1 MTLAEI
7 LAKKKGGGSAAPGS
21 GLTITPETEK
31 AALAAQ
37 IKGVLDAGAPK
48 AQPPAP
54 RELGAAERGERIPM
68 DHPGP
73 DATEEDRAW
82 FSACHAL
89 DTRLGVVIEP
99 GETGEHAWIA
109 CSTGA
114 GRAPILLHRLPLLH
128 RPSGG
133 NPF

>member
-7 LAKKKGGGSAAPGS
+7 LAAKKGGGSKPRGS
-21 GLTITPETEK
+21 GITITPESEK

-37 IKGVLDAGAPK
+37 IKQTFDASAPK

-73 DATEEDRAW
+73 DATEADKAW

-89 DTRLGVVIEP
+89 DTRLGIVIEP

-109 CSTGA
+109 CSAGA
-114 GRAPILLHRLPLLH
+114 GRQPILLHRLPLLH
-128 RPSGG
+128 RPTDG